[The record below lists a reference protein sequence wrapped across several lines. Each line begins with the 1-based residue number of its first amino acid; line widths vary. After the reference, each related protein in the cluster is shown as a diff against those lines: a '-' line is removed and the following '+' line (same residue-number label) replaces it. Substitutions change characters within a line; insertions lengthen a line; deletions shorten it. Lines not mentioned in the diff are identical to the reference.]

1 MNAAADA
8 PAPTFHC
15 QAQPGKKLGDGEA
28 DTVGQL
34 IIDQIIKGPFLNMVS
49 CSESVGS
56 KR

>member
-28 DTVGQL
+28 SRDRGQV
-34 IIDQIIKGPFLNMVS
+34 IKSTRGRPIWAR
-49 CSESVGS
+49 SV
-56 KR
+56 